1 MYRELKVS
9 FRIPELIQQDI
20 DELLDYLNAG
30 NDPRLADCLISN
42 LKADLNGGSGLD
54 DLTYEQD
61 QELRNYYLRGGIFE
75 NMSLNNAN
83 DTEKYIKSLTPER
96 KALLDRGFD
105 MINEKYG
112 KTLDALAGN
121 DVDFDDAEEN
131 R

>member
-1 MYRELKVS
+1 M
-9 FRIPELIQQDI
+9 I
-20 DELLDYLNAG
+20 DFSSCPN
-30 NDPRLADCLISN
+30 
-42 LKADLNGGSGLD
+42 SG
-54 DLTYEQD
+54 
-61 QELRNYYLRGGIFE
+61 

-121 DVDFDDAEEN
+121 DVDFDDLDDLGQMSKSE
-131 R
+131 

>member
-1 MYRELKVS
+1 MKKQKRE
-9 FRIPELIQQDI
+9 D
-20 DELLDYLNAG
+20 
-30 NDPRLADCLISN
+30 
-42 LKADLNGGSGLD
+42 
-54 DLTYEQD
+54 
-61 QELRNYYLRGGIFE
+61 

-121 DVDFDDAEEN
+121 DVDFDDLDELGQMSKSE
-131 R
+131 